1 MIETILGSSVVS
13 LYWKY
18 LKCPKQPEYETLSE
32 ASTYSNNWNISKYLK
47 TIWNFQDS
55 LRFPVTPCSSHVNTV
70 AAWGLVI
77 LWSFWTVNQL
87 QWWLWIQ
94 FGFLLVFL
102 EWSTYMAIC
111 SSFVLF
117 LCVDR
122 YTVQGIYPEML
133 WYLEVVHPVDDIE
146 EGETQREQVPDTK
159 SILFLRKNMLIFKVV
174 LLS

>member
-1 MIETILGSSVVS
+1 MDHSWLTTKNQSVSGSSVVS

-18 LKCPKQPEYETLSE
+18 LKCPKQPEYQTLSE

-94 FGFLLVFL
+94 FGFLLIFWMIYINGHL
-102 EWSTYMAIC
+102 YQFYPL
-111 SSFVLF
+111 FV
-117 LCVDR
+117 CW
-122 YTVQGIYPEML
+122 Q
-133 WYLEVVHPVDDIE
+133 
-146 EGETQREQVPDTK
+146 
-159 SILFLRKNMLIFKVV
+159 IFCPRNF
-174 LLS
+174 S